1 MKYLKRIAFLV
12 IIAILFLL
20 PTTKVNAVE
29 DIIELGSGPRTS
41 SYIGDLNFEM
51 KKMTN
56 GEFLYCT
63 NYQALTAKNTKAKVL
78 GKMDSGVTY
87 ILKNG
92 YPTKSITGN
101 NEKDYY
107 ITQIAVW
114 WYLDDTTNSNN
125 LSNTFKSRTGETID
139 IVKSLKEKAKTAT
152 STETSID
159 IAKADTK
166 MTLNG
171 DYYETSPITPVTS
184 NLSTYNVQISGVDK
198 AEIVNAS
205 GEVQSTFNVNESFKI
220 RVKASDLSSLNNTI
234 KIFVK
239 GTGTEYH
246 AYQYDPIETN
256 TKEMQNVAR
265 LVKVTKNVNSINTA
279 TIKSY
284 KVSIAKI
291 DAETRKYIAGAVISI
306 KDSNGKEVRR
316 FTTDDSL
323 YIITD
328 LPNGTYS
335 VSEEIAPTGYIKN
348 DRSTTF
354 TLDDD
359 HQSYQIEIENYKEVI
374 VPDTDTNSIIF
385 IVLGMSILGLG
396 FVFVK
401 KYA

>member
-1 MKYLKRIAFLV
+1 MKNIKKIVALI

-20 PTTKVNAVE
+20 PITKVNAVE
-29 DIIELGSGPRTS
+29 NTIQLGDAPTTPR
-41 SYIGDLNFEM
+41 YIGNLGFHI
-51 KKMTN
+51 KQTTN

-63 NYQALTAKNTKAKVL
+63 DYQAATAANVKAKL
-78 GKMDSGVTY
+78 IGKMDKGVAY

-92 YPTKSITGN
+92 YPNKSLTGDN
-101 NEKDYY
+101 TKDYY
-107 ITQIAVW
+107 ITQVAVW

-125 LSNTFKSRTGETID
+125 LTSEFKSQTGSMINR
-139 IVKSLKEKAKTAT
+139 IQSLVVGAKAAKDV
-152 STETSID
+152 ETSID

-171 DYYETSPITPVTS
+171 DYYETSLIKPVTS
-184 NLSTYNVQISGVDK
+184 NLSTYTVQIKGVDK
-198 AEIVNAS
+198 AEIVNES
-205 GEVQSTFNVNESFKI
+205 GEVQSTFKVSESFRI
-220 RVKASDLSSLNNTI
+220 RVKASDLNSLNNTI

-239 GTGTEYH
+239 GTGTEYE
-246 AYQYDPIETN
+246 AYEYDPIESGSN
-256 TKEMQNVAR
+256 KMQNVAR

-306 KDSNGKEVRR
+306 KDSSGNEVRR
-316 FTTDDSL
+316 FTTDEDL

-374 VPDTDTNSIIF
+374 VPDTDTNSTIF
-385 IVLGMSILGLG
+385 IVLGITILGLG

-401 KYA
+401 KYV